1 MKKDDVQITVS
12 VKDSGLS
19 LQTTYDSAQTI
30 RALILALTATL
41 EDVRADDASD
51 AEMENLV
58 LKEYRNAVAF
68 IRKNIES
75 SETSVEY
82 EGEDEYTAQK

>member
-58 LKEYRNAVAF
+58 LEEYRNAVTF

-75 SETSVEY
+75 TETSVEY
-82 EGEDEYTAQK
+82 EGEEA